1 MVLAG
6 IQFSPSVHPPARLW
20 AVWVALIGIS
30 LWTSS
35 PVAAG
40 PPAVDQTDVPLVK
53 AAIIYNICKFVEW
66 PPGESDGDDFVIGT
80 TVAGPNEPAL
90 AALAGKQIHGRN
102 LRVIEITT
110 VAALSSCQA
119 VFLGKAPLDADPLV
133 ALAGK
138 PILTFSDAT
147 SPGAIATTIELVSD
161 GTRIR
166 FDIHR
171 RSAERAGLRFSSQL
185 LKLALTVAED

>member
-1 MVLAG
+1 VVLADRHP
-6 IQFSPSVHPPARLW
+6 SPQLRCPARCLAAW
-20 AVWVALIGIS
+20 TVLIGIG
-30 LWTSS
+30 LLTSS

-66 PPGESDGDDFVIGT
+66 PPGASDGDDFVIGT

-102 LRVIEITT
+102 LRVIEVTT

-119 VFLGKAPLDADPLV
+119 VFLGKAHLDGDPLV

-171 RSAERAGLRFSSQL
+171 RSAEHAGLRFSSQL
-185 LKLALTVAED
+185 LKLALSVAED